1 MKFSIEKIVDNED
14 GTKSLVFDY
23 DDEMLAA
30 IKSTLGKDEPTEE
43 EITKF
48 LISILELQVL
58 EEQKQK
64 EEKAE

>member
-30 IKSTLGKDEPTEE
+30 VKSALEKDEPTEE

-48 LISILELQVL
+48 LVSMLELQVL
-58 EEQKQK
+58 EEQNEK